1 MTSTQALS
9 AVAGVVNFI
18 ATILYVI
25 SIWRGHTKPSRV
37 TWAIW
42 TALSLLT
49 AGGMYQSGTLNG
61 QMYAVVVGD
70 IVITSFALLWGSG
83 GWTRV
88 DRWSLAGAL
97 IGLTVWVL
105 TKDPFYAILIS
116 LSVNYIGAVPTIAK
130 TWKYLG
136 EEDLVACGVVTLAT
150 FIQFLAVTE
159 WTFAAGGV
167 KRKVVPFLF
176 AQKRSAERR
185 VAGHFAEHDVG
196 LFGAD
201 DDVGMLVVPAYFL
214 HQHCRAHA
222 DDVGLGAADDFCALE
237 DAFQLADTLLYRALH
252 LAGLL
257 VLGVFGQVAQR
268 ARVLK
273 LFRHLAA
280 AHRAQLLKFAG
291 KLLEFFLRNKFSGH
305 EVRI

>member
-1 MTSTQALS
+1 M
-9 AVAGVVNFI
+9 AGVVNFI

-130 TWKYLG
+130 TWKYPG
-136 EEDLVACGVVTLAT
+136 EEDLVAWGVVTLAT

-159 WTFAAGGV
+159 WTFAAMAQPISYLSIQV
-167 KRKVVPFLF
+167 PLVLLICRKFRKTKEATPN
-176 AQKRSAERR
+176 
-185 VAGHFAEHDVG
+185 
-196 LFGAD
+196 
-201 DDVGMLVVPAYFL
+201 VPA
-214 HQHCRAHA
+214 R
-222 DDVGLGAADDFCALE
+222 
-237 DAFQLADTLLYRALH
+237 
-252 LAGLL
+252 
-257 VLGVFGQVAQR
+257 
-268 ARVLK
+268 
-273 LFRHLAA
+273 
-280 AHRAQLLKFAG
+280 
-291 KLLEFFLRNKFSGH
+291 KLLDQILMRD
-305 EVRI
+305 